1 MTKRLEEEFNLPPIE
16 EVTEKAEV
24 VEQEVVELPATKQ
37 EVDDAL
43 DIADRINEALPQ
55 VKGLTNADVEL
66 DDIASKALESY
77 EELMRLGMNVQDV
90 HAGRIFDNAANMLK
104 VALDSKSAKI
114 DKKLKMIDLQ
124 LKRQKLDQ
132 DLDPDQANNPNQQI
146 FNRND
151 LLKFINK
158 DDK

>member
-1 MTKRLEEEFNLPPIE
+1 MTERLEEEFNLPPIE

-43 DIADRINEALPQ
+43 DIAERINEALPQ
-55 VKGLTNADVEL
+55 VKGLADSDIEL
-66 DDIASKALESY
+66 DDIATKALESY

-114 DKKLKMIDLQ
+114 DKKLKMVDLQ

>member
-37 EVDDAL
+37 EIDDAL
-43 DIADRINEALPQ
+43 DIAERINEALPQ
-55 VKGLTNADVEL
+55 VKGLADSDIEL
-66 DDIASKALESY
+66 DDIATKALESY

-104 VALDSKSAKI
+104 VALDSKSTKI
-114 DKKLKMIDLQ
+114 DKKLKMVDLQ

>member
-24 VEQEVVELPATKQ
+24 IEQEVVELPATKQ

-90 HAGRIFDNAANMLK
+90 HAGRIFDNAANMQK
-104 VALDSKSAKI
+104 VALDSKSTKI
-114 DKKLKMIDLQ
+114 DKKLKMVDLQ

>member
-43 DIADRINEALPQ
+43 DLAERINEALPQ
-55 VKGLTNADVEL
+55 VKGLTTADVEL
-66 DDIASKALESY
+66 DDIATKALESY

-104 VALDSKSAKI
+104 VTLDSKSTKI
-114 DKKLKMIDLQ
+114 DKKLKMVDLQ

-132 DLDPDQANNPNQQI
+132 DLDPEQANNPNQQI

>member
-43 DIADRINEALPQ
+43 DLAERINEALPQ
-55 VKGLTNADVEL
+55 VKGLTTADVEL
-66 DDIASKALESY
+66 DDIATKALESY

-104 VALDSKSAKI
+104 VALDSKSNKI
-114 DKKLKMIDLQ
+114 DKKLKMVDLQ

-132 DLDPDQANNPNQQI
+132 DLDPEQANNPNQQI

>member
-16 EVTEKAEV
+16 EVTQQEEKE
-24 VEQEVVELPATKQ
+24 EVVELPATKE

-43 DIADRINEALPQ
+43 DVAERINKALPQ
-55 VKGLTNADVEL
+55 VKGLTDADVEF
-66 DDIASKALESY
+66 DDIATKALESY

-114 DKKLKMIDLQ
+114 DKKLKMVDLQ

-132 DLDPDQANNPNQQI
+132 DLDPDQASNPNQQI

>member
-1 MTKRLEEEFNLPPIE
+1 MTKKLEEEFNLPPIE

-114 DKKLKMIDLQ
+114 DKKLKMVDLQ

>member
-104 VALDSKSAKI
+104 VALDSKSTKI
-114 DKKLKMIDLQ
+114 DKKLKMVDLQ

>member
-43 DIADRINEALPQ
+43 DLAERINEALPQ
-55 VKGLTNADVEL
+55 VKGLTTADVEL
-66 DDIASKALESY
+66 DDIATKALESY

-104 VALDSKSAKI
+104 VALDSKSTKI
-114 DKKLKMIDLQ
+114 DKKLKMVDLQ

-132 DLDPDQANNPNQQI
+132 DLDPEQANNPNQQI

>member
-16 EVTEKAEV
+16 EVTQQEEKEV
-24 VEQEVVELPATKQ
+24 VDLPATKE

-43 DIADRINEALPQ
+43 DVAERINKALPQ
-55 VKGLTNADVEL
+55 VKGLTEADVEF
-66 DDIASKALESY
+66 DDIATKALESY

-114 DKKLKMIDLQ
+114 DKKLKMVDLQ
-124 LKRQKLDQ
+124 VKKQKLNQ
-132 DLDPDQANNPNQQI
+132 DLDPEQSKDPNQQI

>member
-43 DIADRINEALPQ
+43 DIAERINEALPQ

-66 DDIASKALESY
+66 DDIATKALESY

-114 DKKLKMIDLQ
+114 DKKLKMVDLQ

-132 DLDPDQANNPNQQI
+132 DLDPEQANNPNQQI

>member
-43 DIADRINEALPQ
+43 DIAERINEALPQ
-55 VKGLTNADVEL
+55 VKGLADSDIEL
-66 DDIASKALESY
+66 DDIATKALESY

-104 VALDSKSAKI
+104 VALDSKSTKI
-114 DKKLKMIDLQ
+114 DKKLKMVDLQ

-132 DLDPDQANNPNQQI
+132 DLDPDQATNPNQQI

>member
-114 DKKLKMIDLQ
+114 DKKLKMVDLQ

>member
-43 DIADRINEALPQ
+43 DLADRINEALPQ

-66 DDIASKALESY
+66 DDIATKALESY

-104 VALDSKSAKI
+104 VALDSKSTKI
-114 DKKLKMIDLQ
+114 DKKLKMVDLQ

>member
-1 MTKRLEEEFNLPPIE
+1 MTKRLEEEFNLPPLE
-16 EVTEKAEV
+16 DV
-24 VEQEVVELPATKQ
+24 VEDQPKQ
-37 EVDDAL
+37 EENLPVSKQDVDEAL
-43 DIADRINEALPQ
+43 DVAERINQALPK
-55 VKGLTNADVEL
+55 VKGLDSSDAEF
-66 DDIASKALESY
+66 DDIAQKALESY

-90 HAGRIFDNAANMLK
+90 HAGRIFDNASTMLK

-114 DKKLKMIDLQ
+114 DKKLKMVDLQ
-124 LKRQKLDQ
+124 VKKQKLDQ
-132 DLDPDQANNPNQQI
+132 DIDPDSSQNPNTQV

>member
-43 DIADRINEALPQ
+43 DIAERINEALPQ

-114 DKKLKMIDLQ
+114 DKKLKMVDLQ

>member
-1 MTKRLEEEFNLPPIE
+1 
-16 EVTEKAEV
+16 
-24 VEQEVVELPATKQ
+24 
-37 EVDDAL
+37 
-43 DIADRINEALPQ
+43 
-55 VKGLTNADVEL
+55 
-66 DDIASKALESY
+66 LESY

-104 VALDSKSAKI
+104 VALDSKSTKI
-114 DKKLKMIDLQ
+114 DKKLKMVDLQ

-132 DLDPDQANNPNQQI
+132 DLDPEQANNPNQQI

>member
-43 DIADRINEALPQ
+43 DIAERINEALPQ
-55 VKGLTNADVEL
+55 VKGLADSDIEL
-66 DDIASKALESY
+66 DDIATKALESY

-114 DKKLKMIDLQ
+114 DKKLKMVDLQ

>member
-43 DIADRINEALPQ
+43 DIAERINEALPQ
-55 VKGLTNADVEL
+55 VKGLADSDIEL
-66 DDIASKALESY
+66 DDIATKALESY

-104 VALDSKSAKI
+104 VALDSKSTKI
-114 DKKLKMIDLQ
+114 DKKLKMVDLQ